1 MEAPQK
7 RHGTIMASEALS
19 AIAVI
24 LHNSIRQY
32 KPLHSKVMPLTGDPF
47 AATHTGTVFAF
58 RDKPRMT
65 AARGIA
71 VRSQEALW
79 ENEDRLTHWTPN
91 PYRYGKRLPGGLV
104 SGFSEDNL
112 LALNTFMIDID
123 FPTRA
128 ARDKYAQNHDIWWD
142 TIIDGDILATL
153 IIKTDKGYQAF
164 YVLDQAAYVRR
175 NARGV
180 LPVVNSAKMIAQN
193 LKEALAKRL
202 PQVDLGANDFGIT
215 RIPRNDN
222 IVWFEPKL
230 THRFSDLQR
239 WSIRYSRQKH
249 ASKGLSAHKLRVLE
263 GGKQT
268 DQAWFGELLRC
279 TEIHATGQG
288 GGVARHNVALTL
300 ALACYQSDMA
310 QEDCDYLLDEWNT
323 RLKDPQN
330 PRDVANAV
338 RDAYSGRYKA
348 ASPRYIKYISNNWFD
363 GQLTVPPSMWYKFA
377 KPRAERQS
385 SHVVE
390 WAEDVLAWVQAHAG
404 AAGVQVTQRQLMA
417 ELEISLVSLQ
427 RVLAYLRAHNK
438 LVVESK
444 RGSLGYTVLQTTAN
458 IYKQKLQ
465 KMSNRKEKYNP
476 CQIAEVFAPTQLPLE
491 WPEIVRQIDQF
502 FDQVDRQEPRRGAG

>member
-1 MEAPQK
+1 MV
-7 RHGTIMASEALS
+7 SEAGA
-19 AIAVI
+19 AIACI

-32 KPLHSKVMPLTGDPF
+32 KPQHSKLLPLTGDPF
-47 AATHTGTVFAF
+47 TAAHTGTVFAF
-58 RDKPRMT
+58 RDKARMM

-71 VRSQEALW
+71 IRSQEALW

-91 PYRYGKRLPGGLV
+91 PYRYGKKIPGGLV

-128 ARDKYAQNHDIWWD
+128 ARDQYARSHDIWWD
-142 TIIDGDILATL
+142 TVIDGDIFATL
-153 IIKTDKGYQAF
+153 IIKTDKGYQVF
-164 YVLDQAAYVRR
+164 YVLDRAAYVRR

-180 LPVVNSAKMIAQN
+180 LPIVKSAKIIAHN
-193 LKEALAKRL
+193 LKAALAERL

-222 IVWFEPKL
+222 IVWFEPRL
-230 THRFSDLQR
+230 TQRFSDLQR
-239 WSIRYSRQKH
+239 WSMRYSRRKH
-249 ASKGLSAHKLRVLE
+249 ASKGLSAHKLRVLD

-268 DQAWFGELLRC
+268 DQAWFGQLLRS

-310 QEDCDYLLDEWNT
+310 QEDCDHLLDEWNT

-338 RDAYSGRYKA
+338 RDAYSGRYQA

-363 GQLTVPPSMWYKFA
+363 GRLKVPASMRYKFA
-377 KPRAERQS
+377 KPRTERQN

-417 ELEISLVSLQ
+417 ELKMSLVSLQ
-427 RVLAYLRAHNK
+427 RALAYLRAHNK
-438 LVVESK
+438 LTMVSK
-444 RGSLGYTVLQTTAN
+444 LGAMGYTVLQTTFN

-465 KMSNRKEKYNP
+465 KMNNRKEKYNS
-476 CQIAEVFAPTQLPLE
+476 CLIAETFAPTQLPLE
-491 WPEIVRQIDQF
+491 WPEITRQIDRF
-502 FDQVDRQEPRRGAG
+502 FDQVDRQKPRRGAG

>member
-1 MEAPQK
+1 MV
-7 RHGTIMASEALS
+7 SEAGA
-19 AIAVI
+19 AIACI

-32 KPLHSKVMPLTGDPF
+32 KPQHSKLLPLTGDPF
-47 AATHTGTVFAF
+47 TAAHTGTVFAF
-58 RDKPRMT
+58 RDKARMM

-71 VRSQEALW
+71 IRSQEALW

-91 PYRYGKRLPGGLV
+91 PYRYGKKIPGGLV

-128 ARDKYAQNHDIWWD
+128 ARDQYARSHDIWWD
-142 TIIDGDILATL
+142 TVIDGDIFATL
-153 IIKTDKGYQAF
+153 IIKTDKGYQVF
-164 YVLDQAAYVRR
+164 YILDRAAYVRR
-175 NARGV
+175 NARGM
-180 LPVVNSAKMIAQN
+180 LPIVKSAKIIAHN
-193 LKEALAKRL
+193 LKEALTERL

-222 IVWFEPKL
+222 IVWFEPRL
-230 THRFSDLQR
+230 TQRFSDLQQ
-239 WSIRYSRQKH
+239 WSMRYSRRKH
-249 ASKGLSAHKLRVLE
+249 TSKGLSAHKLRVLD

-268 DQAWFGELLRC
+268 DQAWFGQLLRS

-310 QEDCDYLLDEWNT
+310 QEDCDHLLDEWNT

-348 ASPRYIKYISNNWFD
+348 ASRRYIKFISDNWFD
-363 GQLTVPPSMWYKFA
+363 GRLKVPASMWYKFA
-377 KPRAERQS
+377 KPRAERQN

-417 ELEISLVSLQ
+417 ELKMSLVSLQ
-427 RVLAYLRAHNK
+427 RALAYLRAHNK
-438 LVVESK
+438 LTMVSK
-444 RGSLGYTVLQTTAN
+444 LGAMGYTVLQTTFN

-465 KMSNRKEKYNP
+465 KMNNRKEKYNS
-476 CQIAEVFAPTQLPLE
+476 CLIAEIFAPTQLPLE
-491 WPEIVRQIDQF
+491 WPEITRQIDRF
-502 FDQVDRQEPRRGAG
+502 FDQVDRQKPRRGAG